1 MKQMSIYDYE
11 PDKPG
16 VVTTFETRGESNEK
30 VDKKKR
36 YSQILEILEEKGSLT
51 AKEIA
56 VEMCRRGWIPTS
68 ERNFASPR
76 LTEMLYDGRVETDG
90 KKTCQYSG
98 VKVALFRIRKDFKN
112 ENI

>member
-1 MKQMSIYDYE
+1 MMANDYE
-11 PDKPG
+11 PQRAG
-16 VVTTFETRGESNEK
+16 VVTTFETRGEANEK

-56 VEMCRRGWIPTS
+56 VEMCKRGWIPTS

-76 LTEMLYDGRVETDG
+76 LTEMLYVGKVETDG
-90 KKTCQYSG
+90 KKTCQYTG
-98 VKVALFRIRKDFKN
+98 VKVALFRIRNDFKN
-112 ENI
+112 EDI

>member
-11 PDKPG
+11 ADKPG

-56 VEMCRRGWIPTS
+56 VEMCKRGWIPTS

-76 LTEMLYDGRVETDG
+76 LTEMLYDGRVETCG
-90 KKTCQYSG
+90 KKICQYSG
-98 VKVALFRIRKDFKN
+98 VKVAVFKRR
-112 ENI
+112 EMKK

>member
-16 VVTTFETRGESNEK
+16 IVTTFETRGESHEK

-56 VEMCRRGWIPTS
+56 VEMCKRGWIPTS

-76 LTEMLYDGRVETDG
+76 LTEMLHDGRVETCG
-90 KKTCQYSG
+90 KKPCQYSG
-98 VKVALFRIRKDFKN
+98 VKVALFKRREMNKNDF
-112 ENI
+112 

>member
-16 VVTTFETRGESNEK
+16 IVITYETRGNSNEK
-30 VDKKKR
+30 VDKNKR

-68 ERNFASPR
+68 ERNFTSPR
-76 LTEMLYDGRVETDG
+76 LTEMLYAGKVETCG
-90 KKTCQYSG
+90 KKICQYTG
-98 VKVALFRIRKDFKN
+98 VKVALFKRREMNKNDF
-112 ENI
+112 

>member
-1 MKQMSIYDYE
+1 MEVVRETISNNYE

-16 VVTTFETRGESNEK
+16 VVTTYETRGESHEK
-30 VDKKKR
+30 VDKKIR
-36 YSQILEILEEKGSLT
+36 CSQILEILEEKGSLT

-68 ERNFASPR
+68 ERNFASPK
-76 LTEMLYDGRVETDG
+76 LTEMLYDGRVITDG

-98 VKVALFRIRKDFKN
+98 VKVAVFKRRK
-112 ENI
+112 ENKI

>member
-1 MKQMSIYDYE
+1 MMANDYE
-11 PDKPG
+11 PQRAG
-16 VVTTFETRGESNEK
+16 VVTTFETRGEANEK
-30 VDKKKR
+30 IDKKKR

-56 VEMCRRGWIPTS
+56 VEMCKRGWIPTS

-90 KKTCQYSG
+90 KKVCEYSG
-98 VKVALFRIRKDFKN
+98 VKVALFKRREMNKN
-112 ENI
+112 DI